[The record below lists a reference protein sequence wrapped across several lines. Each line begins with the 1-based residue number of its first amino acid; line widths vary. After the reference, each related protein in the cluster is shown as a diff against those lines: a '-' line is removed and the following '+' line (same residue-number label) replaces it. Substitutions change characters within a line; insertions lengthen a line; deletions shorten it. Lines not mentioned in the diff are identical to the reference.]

1 MEQPDDAP
9 MLADAIAKA
18 RKLVADLERQ
28 RTELDAGPGSLPLE
42 DLEQGKRAFDDAVT
56 SARRLLDELN
66 ATASRPGLTGSGS
79 H

>member
-1 MEQPDDAP
+1 MQDDPDQ

-28 RTELDAGPGSLPLE
+28 RGELDGPLGSLPPE
-42 DLEQGKRAFDDAVT
+42 NLEQGKRAFDDAVT
-56 SARRLLDELN
+56 SARRLLDTLN
-66 ATASRPGLTGSGS
+66 ATASRPGLAESGS